1 MEGSNSP
8 LPPPNTITVFE
19 GKFPLLAS
27 VGRGTFLSTKVS
39 NQNAVPMVIS
49 FRALLC
55 GMWESPKGNFITL
68 PIIRSIWM
76 AATTSSMHFYIT
88 SRNHTT
94 LVLI

>member
-8 LPPPNTITVFE
+8 LPPPNTIKVFE

-49 FRALLC
+49 FRALL
-55 GMWESPKGNFITL
+55 
-68 PIIRSIWM
+68 
-76 AATTSSMHFYIT
+76 
-88 SRNHTT
+88 
-94 LVLI
+94 